1 MRSQE
6 NQMFILKSIFWIF
19 KNKFRLLL
27 LSLSREMN
35 VPRILIGSM
44 EAFISRGIVFLFS
57 MSLYKVPLFFCCLF
71 SLNLRYRQ
79 TSPILTYFH
88 ARDVVSSTN

>member
-6 NQMFILKSIFWIF
+6 NQIFILISIFWIF

-44 EAFISRGIVFLFS
+44 EIFMSRGLVL
-57 MSLYKVPLFFCCLF
+57 LFFSEPNPQ
-71 SLNLRYRQ
+71 SLLPLPLSFKCEI
-79 TSPILTYFH
+79 SPIFLNT
-88 ARDVVSSTN
+88 DIL